1 MDVVVIVALA
11 LAVVMLGC
19 CLVAGRELYRTVRR
33 LTAATATT
41 RTSLVTLTDE
51 FQTELAVS
59 ATEVQALRERAAVL
73 SAERDDRKRR
83 GRR

>member
-41 RTSLVTLTDE
+41 RTSLVALTDE
-51 FQTELAVS
+51 LQTELAVS
-59 ATEVQALRERAAVL
+59 ATEIQALQERAAVF
-73 SAERDDRKRR
+73 SADRHDRKRR